1 MKIDFYDR
9 QPLWKRIALQLCA
22 PHCSLFFG
30 AGGESLELWF
40 MEFRGTRYLYQSFW
54 YDKNGYVSM
63 EPHEERTER

>member
-9 QPLWKRIALQLCA
+9 QPLWKRTILQLCK
-22 PHCSLFFG
+22 PHCQLLQG

-40 MEFRGTRYLYQSFW
+40 MDFRGTRYLYQAFW

-63 EPHEERTER
+63 VPDEKTE